1 MEAKLTFLKTLSI
14 ADFKAS
20 NNNNAIEIIKS
31 PKTGKLFF
39 TCGQTTGPVA
49 GDYKESP
56 CVSLVH
62 GEEGEDSAFWML
74 HKKSST
80 NTVDTL

>member
-1 MEAKLTFLKTLSI
+1 MDNKLTFLKTLSI

-31 PKTGKLFF
+31 PKTDKLFF
-39 TCGQTTGPVA
+39 TCGQVTGAVST
-49 GDYKESP
+49 DYKESP
-56 CVSLVH
+56 CVSLV
-62 GEEGEDSAFWML
+62 EGETGEFWLL
-74 HKKSST
+74 HKKSSG

>member
-1 MEAKLTFLKTLSI
+1 METSLVFLKTLSI

-31 PKTGKLFF
+31 PKTDKLFF
-39 TCGQTTGPVA
+39 TCGQTSGPVSA
-49 GDYKESP
+49 DYKENP

-62 GEEGEDSAFWML
+62 GTEGKDSAFWML
-74 HKKSST
+74 HKKASA